1 MQARFAR
8 FCGKERSSYY
18 GVPCRA
24 AGSCKD
30 IIWQA
35 TTLPRVSCDSYSTS
49 HSVLSPSRRVL
60 LYCVMPSSAVK
71 SMPVPLTET
80 DEVTPLLATGAAS
93 DIDSTNR
100 VTRNPR
106 ATHWPYAA
114 LLCGLLSLVADL
126 GDGITAA
133 PEVRLFEMAVCRDY
147 YRTHEPRLIGL
158 TPLSYVP
165 EKYC

>member
-1 MQARFAR
+1 MGYHVARRGHAR
-8 FCGKERSSYY
+8 ISSGKPPPFR
-18 GVPCRA
+18 G
-24 AGSCKD
+24 
-30 IIWQA
+30 
-35 TTLPRVSCDSYSTS
+35 
-49 HSVLSPSRRVL
+49 
-60 LYCVMPSSAVK
+60 
-71 SMPVPLTET
+71 
-80 DEVTPLLATGAAS
+80 
-93 DIDSTNR
+93 